1 MHATCIDMHCGSSK
15 VLCKDCVPD
24 WSPSHIQSSWV
35 CPHLNATTNM
45 HYSDSRCAHIQQ
57 MCIIWVECHEQC
69 LYCCLCRCSSG
80 YNLAKYPQD
89 MQLCKGIPL
98 RKLNT
103 QVAEQCNSL
112 LDRIR
117 TQVGKSRDIM
127 IAGVTEL
134 GVEIVVDLA
143 QSIP

>member
-1 MHATCIDMHCGSSK
+1 
-15 VLCKDCVPD
+15 
-24 WSPSHIQSSWV
+24 
-35 CPHLNATTNM
+35 M